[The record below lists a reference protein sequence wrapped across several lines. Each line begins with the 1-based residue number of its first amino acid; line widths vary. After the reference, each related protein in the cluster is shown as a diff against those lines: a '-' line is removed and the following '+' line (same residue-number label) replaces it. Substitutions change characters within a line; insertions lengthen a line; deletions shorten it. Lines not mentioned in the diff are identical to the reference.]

1 MGMQKSSWNRKPEA
15 PHFRDGWRALMA
27 LRRDPDDTGKVFEL
41 IRALSGG
48 CGRRA
53 FLRFQATPMGR
64 QILEEKRDLIDPLS
78 DRAALARMPE
88 GSLGHRYFA
97 FTEKEQI
104 RPDGLIEASEQ
115 TPIDPDVP
123 EDGRRFF
130 ERLREMHDLEH
141 VVTGYGR
148 DLRGEVSVLTLDLAQ
163 QWHHGIAAIVALVL
177 VEATNVERRLIRAAW
192 RRGRKAAWL
201 STADWEA
208 LLPRPLEEVRAELDL
223 GAPPVY
229 EPLRSAGAPAVG

>member
-1 MGMQKSSWNRKPEA
+1 MQKPSWTRKREA
-15 PHFRDGWRALMA
+15 LRFGDAWRALMA
-27 LRRDPDDTGKVFEL
+27 LRQDPDDTGVVFEL

-53 FLRFQATPMGR
+53 FLRFQATPTGQ
-64 QILEEKRDLIDPLS
+64 QILDEKRDLIDSLS
-78 DRAALARMPE
+78 DRAELARMPE
-88 GSLGHRYFA
+88 GSLGRRYFE

-104 RPDGLIEASEQ
+104 GPGGLIEASEQ
-115 TPIDPDVP
+115 TPVDPDVP

-148 DLRGEVSVLTLDLAQ
+148 DLRGEVSVLTFDVAQ

-177 VEATNVERRLIRAAW
+177 VEATNVERRMIRAAW
-192 RRGRKAAWL
+192 RRGRKARWL
-201 STADWEA
+201 YAADWET
-208 LLPRPLEEVRAELDL
+208 LLARPLDEVREELGL
-223 GAPPVY
+223 GLPPRY
-229 EPLRSAGAPAVG
+229 EPLRSEGAPTLA